1 MRAGWGGAVVLGLAV
16 AASFSA
22 VVRVRAASQ
31 ANTSTQI
38 ALPPESATVSKSEA
52 KAENAKGDRLPRG
65 TVFRTSDHCV
75 ACHNGLKTSEGEDIS
90 IGVQWRASIMANASR
105 DPYWQGSVRRES
117 IDHPESKQAIQ
128 DECTVCH
135 MPAVRM
141 ADRDKVGT
149 QMCFLGFR

>member
-16 AASFSA
+16 AASFST

-31 ANTSTQI
+31 ANTSSATQI

-90 IGVQWRASIMANASR
+90 IGVQWRASIMANS
-105 DPYWQGSVRRES
+105 
-117 IDHPESKQAIQ
+117 
-128 DECTVCH
+128 
-135 MPAVRM
+135 
-141 ADRDKVGT
+141 
-149 QMCFLGFR
+149 